1 MAIKTIIT
9 EPNPILK
16 QISEDVD
23 KVGKEEQQLMDDMLD
38 TMYKADGIGLA
49 AVQVGI
55 LKRIIVMDIS
65 RDENKKNPMYF
76 VNPVIKNKSL
86 EKSVYNEGC
95 LSVVDQFIDVER
107 PTKCEVEYLDYNG
120 EKKILKASGLLAT
133 CIQHEMDHLEGILF
147 IDYLSKLKKSM
158 IIKKLSKHK
167 KNSEALV
174 I

>member
-120 EKKILKASGLLAT
+120 EKKILNADGLLAT
-133 CIQHEMDHLEGILF
+133 CIQHEIDHLNGITILSY
-147 IDYLSKLKKSM
+147 ISKLKRSM
-158 IIKKLSKHK
+158 IIKKLSKQK
-167 KNSEALV
+167 KIDRIV
-174 I
+174 V